1 MLFFACEELL
11 AIKNS
16 QSSIL
21 LGAKFGSSS
30 AKNHKSN
37 NGKYQDGK
45 SILIRILKR
54 IIQSASRHYRG
65 LIYSFLVQ
73 VFCAYRLYSGMS
85 NKSVDGKINRF
96 GWISRHFIYFGAPC
110 GTFSWPQMTSKSIKL
125 QVSLRIS
132 TITLMFESEINDCW
146 PFMAY
151 YVIVTL
157 YTHPSARSIL
167 ASNSSEPFWSR
178 KIIFG

>member
-1 MLFFACEELL
+1 MLTPKIIVFLRLYGCFQVYFQVIYYLIFSLRNVSISCLVGHVDNILFVGLSTIGITFDRNQTLDALNRETFNLALGSFVAFILLEMLFFACEELL

-45 SILIRILKR
+45 SILIRIFKR

-73 VFCAYRLYSGMS
+73 LFCAYRLYSGMS
-85 NKSVDGKINRF
+85 NKSVDGKINRL
-96 GWISRHFIYFGAPC
+96 G
-110 GTFSWPQMTSKSIKL
+110 
-125 QVSLRIS
+125 
-132 TITLMFESEINDCW
+132 
-146 PFMAY
+146 
-151 YVIVTL
+151 
-157 YTHPSARSIL
+157 
-167 ASNSSEPFWSR
+167 
-178 KIIFG
+178 

>member
-1 MLFFACEELL
+1 MDVILFVGLSTIGITFDRNQTLDALNRETFNLALGSFVAFILLEMLFFACEELL

-30 AKNHKSN
+30 AKNHKS
-37 NGKYQDGK
+37 GKYQDGK

-96 GWISRHFIYFGAPC
+96 G
-110 GTFSWPQMTSKSIKL
+110 
-125 QVSLRIS
+125 
-132 TITLMFESEINDCW
+132 
-146 PFMAY
+146 
-151 YVIVTL
+151 
-157 YTHPSARSIL
+157 
-167 ASNSSEPFWSR
+167 
-178 KIIFG
+178 

>member
-1 MLFFACEELL
+1 MRVNKLYFQVHSNYQITFSYDISCGITFDRNQTLDALNRETINLALGSFVAFILLEMLFFACEELL

-30 AKNHKSN
+30 TKNQKSN
-37 NGKYQDGK
+37 QKYQDGK

-65 LIYSFLVQ
+65 LVYSVLVQ
-73 VFCAYRLYSGMS
+73 VFCAYRLFTGMS

-96 GWISRHFIYFGAPC
+96 G
-110 GTFSWPQMTSKSIKL
+110 
-125 QVSLRIS
+125 
-132 TITLMFESEINDCW
+132 
-146 PFMAY
+146 
-151 YVIVTL
+151 
-157 YTHPSARSIL
+157 
-167 ASNSSEPFWSR
+167 
-178 KIIFG
+178 